1 MAPSFLT
8 LAQSNA
14 LALMGAFVLVFII
27 RMAGAT
33 MEQKERAEAST
44 RLSEDRFRSLIQHSS
59 DATLV
64 IDEDGDLHLRQPG
77 HHLPARAG
85 TSASWWG
92 SDPPR
97 WSTPTTRSG

>member
-1 MAPSFLT
+1 MEPVGHRAGQLAIWLKVAPSFLS
-8 LAQSNA
+8 LAQANA
-14 LALMGAFVLVFII
+14 LALMGAFILIFVI

-64 IDEDGDLHLRQPG
+64 IDREG
-77 HHLPARAG
+77 
-85 TSASWWG
+85 SA
-92 SDPPR
+92 
-97 WSTPTTRSG
+97 PT